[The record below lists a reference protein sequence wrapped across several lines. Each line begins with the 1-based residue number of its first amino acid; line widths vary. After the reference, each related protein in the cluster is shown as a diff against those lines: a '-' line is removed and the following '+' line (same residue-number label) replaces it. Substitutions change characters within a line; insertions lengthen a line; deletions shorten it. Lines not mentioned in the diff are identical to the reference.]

1 MSFFLGK
8 KKKDL
13 SLSDESRNG
22 EDANKIKENAK
33 STGSLSNEI
42 FSDNLNIPECPKILV
57 NCLRDIEK
65 QVRELFIV
73 SEETK
78 NAQIKVTKSLEF
90 FSNKLGND
98 WYFKRKKWRPD
109 EWCRWVRTIL
119 PQKLPTV
126 ACGSGKRKREYR
138 WYCLKDNLRG
148 TWYWNRLKWSRQNTQ
163 DW

>member
-98 WYFKRKKWRPD
+98 
-109 EWCRWVRTIL
+109 
-119 PQKLPTV
+119 
-126 ACGSGKRKREYR
+126 
-138 WYCLKDNLRG
+138 
-148 TWYWNRLKWSRQNTQ
+148 
-163 DW
+163 